1 MRIMITG
8 RHIEVTAALRRYI
21 EARIKRLARYGMK
34 LGGVQLV
41 LSVEKYRHTAEIVL
55 ALDGAVI
62 QGKTATTEM
71 YASIDQLM
79 DKISR
84 QLVKRKEKLVDH
96 KIRTPTSRLIQEMS
110 EPRRSV
116 VAYETIR
123 PPLYSLTVA
132 QALERLG
139 AQASALLVFKE
150 PSTNRI
156 QVMRR
161 LESGGIELIDPQPV

>member
-34 LGGVQLV
+34 LGGVQIV

-123 PPLYSLTVA
+123 PPSIHSLSH
-132 QALERLG
+132 RLSN
-139 AQASALLVFKE
+139 ASALRPPPCSSLKNLL
-150 PSTNRI
+150 P
-156 QVMRR
+156 
-161 LESGGIELIDPQPV
+161 IEYR